1 MRRTKEDAEKTRQT
15 VLEAALTLFSRDGY
29 SLTTLSR
36 IAKEAGCSRGPIYWH
51 FQTKDDLYE
60 AVLAFS
66 QEPLETLVAECEAM
80 ADRPI
85 DAMDHFIERWLALLA
100 NDRKYRQ
107 SFEIL
112 LNKTEL
118 TDAMSRTLKR
128 ERRLTRSVVAL
139 FSRLVDQAQAQDAIS
154 NRASADQLGLLGY
167 TYLMGITQTW
177 LFAPRLFS
185 LKQQAPFF
193 RDQFWQLMGGDR
205 QERRGD

>member
-1 MRRTKEDAEKTRQT
+1 MRRTKEDAEKTRQA

-36 IAKEAGCSRGPIYWH
+36 IAREAGFSRGPIYWH
-51 FQTKDDLYE
+51 FDSKDDLYE
-60 AVLAFS
+60 AVLSYS
-66 QEPLETLVAECEAM
+66 QEPLEALVAECRAMGHTPIEA
-80 ADRPI
+80 I
-85 DAMDHFIERWLALLA
+85 DHFIERWLWLLV

-128 ERRLTRSVVAL
+128 ERKLTRSIIAL
-139 FSRLVDQAQAQDAIS
+139 FQSLIEAAIEHGQLHTKEAPA
-154 NRASADQLGLLGY
+154 RLGLLGY

-177 LFAPRLFS
+177 LFSPQLFS
-185 LKQQAPFF
+185 LKREAPFF
-193 RDQFWQLMGGDR
+193 QRQFWNLLAASH
-205 QERRGD
+205 EN